1 MNMIQIKIP
10 NVKYMNVLGNAK
22 QGNGKYRLSQYCVS
36 RMTEDGVLLHHTLTR
51 EVILLTH
58 EEFENALESD
68 YLRKNWFVVPLELDE
83 QQIAKGVVWFNRA
96 TSKKSDIKTTYTILS
111 TTDCNARCFY
121 CFEMGRA
128 HINMSDEVA
137 LKTAQYIRD
146 NCGGKEVLL
155 RWFGGEPLYNSK
167 AIDLICQRLN
177 DYGVTYRSNM
187 VSNGYLFDDEMV
199 SKAVGLWNLKRVQ
212 ISLDGTE
219 QIYNRC
225 KAYIYKEGSAYQI
238 VMDNIQ
244 RLLDSNVKVLIRMNL
259 DFHNVS
265 DLKLLC
271 EEIGRRFGK
280 RKNLYVYPYLIFD
293 SSVSWEERY
302 SVEQWEQLYSEK
314 EKLNQ
319 QLIDLGLYAFRSQRI
334 KDILPVNHCI
344 ADSDHAVVILP
355 TGQLCTC
362 ENYSEDEVIGHIDD
376 RTLNKKILDSW
387 RITEDEITECKT
399 CFYYPEC
406 IRLKK
411 CTDEV
416 QCNLFERNALMR
428 NTQRAMR
435 NEYRIWKKEHSGDN
449 HE

>member
-1 MNMIQIKIP
+1 MIQIKIP

-36 RMTEDGVLLHHTLTR
+36 HVTEDGVLLHHTLTR

-58 EEFENALESD
+58 EEFENAIESD

-146 NCGGKEVLL
+146 NWGGKEVLL

-244 RLLDSNVKVLIRMNL
+244 RLLDSNVK
-259 DFHNVS
+259 
-265 DLKLLC
+265 
-271 EEIGRRFGK
+271 
-280 RKNLYVYPYLIFD
+280 
-293 SSVSWEERY
+293 ERY

-334 KDILPVNHCI
+334 KDNLPVNHCI

-416 QCNLFERNALMR
+416 QCNPFERNALMR
-428 NTQRAMR
+428 NTQRAMC